1 MVFDF
6 NKLEQMNL
14 NLVTVKKIIMKTRSL
29 LIIMLCALP
38 IIGCSAQKVKK
49 GKDKAAP
56 TVEAPKPVV
65 EDEKEPEITDECK
78 VNVSLFN
85 ESVKN
90 KLYADAVEPW
100 YQVYNT
106 CPNANKAIY
115 SQGPKII
122 AWQMSQAKTEEEKTQ
137 LKELLMQ
144 LYDKRM
150 KYFGN
155 EPKYPVAYIL
165 GEKAMDYCEYF
176 TEDPLKERAYGW
188 LKESVDGMGV
198 QSKLTVLS
206 KFAEVS
212 NGLYKSNPDKYGEQY
227 IADYQKVTDLLSQIA
242 GDEKNKNAATA
253 AQYKDFIDNVF
264 AVSGAADCSKLD
276 EIYSKAVQEN
286 ISNLDML
293 QKIMKLYRRVG
304 CTESSV
310 YFAAAESSHK
320 LQPTAESA
328 AGCAAMSAKKGDYR
342 AAVAYYDEAFRLA
355 EEEEDKANYL
365 YNNAVY
371 YYSQLKEF
379 STARQYARRALEIN
393 PNQGRCYML
402 IGLMYAESKPY
413 GDDAKGR
420 ILNKTVFWA
429 AVDKFNKA
437 KQVDPSVADEANK
450 LIQSYSKYFPTKE
463 ECFDL
468 PQELGGQTFTVGGWI
483 GETTVCRPK

>member
-1 MVFDF
+1 
-6 NKLEQMNL
+6 
-14 NLVTVKKIIMKTRSL
+14 MKTKSI
-29 LIIMLCALP
+29 LILMLCTVP
-38 IIGCSAQKVKK
+38 FIGCSAQKVKK
-49 GKDKAAP
+49 DKKSQQQEQ
-56 TVEAPKPVV
+56 VKVQEPVV
-65 EDEKEPEITDECK
+65 EEEVPEITEECM

-90 KLYADAVEPW
+90 KLFADAVDPW
-100 YQVYNT
+100 YQVYNN

-122 AWQMSQAKTEEEKTQ
+122 SWQMSQAKTEEEKHQ

-144 LYDKRM
+144 LYDKRI

-155 EPKYPVAYIL
+155 DPKYPVPYIL

-176 TEDPLKERAYGW
+176 TEDPTKERAYGW
-188 LKESVDGMGV
+188 LKQSVEGMGV
-198 QSKLTVLS
+198 QSKLTVIS

-227 IADYQKVTDLLSQIA
+227 IADYQKVSDLLAQIGA
-242 GDEKNKNAATA
+242 DANNKNAATA
-253 AQYKDFIDNVF
+253 NQYKDFIDNVF

-276 EIYSKAVQEN
+276 EIYAKAVADNKE
-286 ISNLDML
+286 NLDML
-293 QKIMKLYRRVG
+293 QKIMKLYRRVS
-304 CTESSV
+304 CIESDV
-310 YFAAAESSHK
+310 YFSAAEFSHK
-320 LQPTAESA
+320 LQPTSESA

-342 AAVAYYDEAFRLA
+342 AAVAYYDQAFQLA

-371 YYSQLKEF
+371 YYSQLKDF
-379 STARQYARRALEIN
+379 PTARQYARRSLDIN

-429 AVDKFNKA
+429 AVDKFVKA
-437 KQVDPSVADEANK
+437 KTVDPSITDEANK
-450 LIQSYSKYFPTKE
+450 FIQSYSKYFPTKE

-468 PQELGGQTFTVGGWI
+468 PQELGGQTFTIAGWI